1 MLRREA
7 SVLRSSPESLPAAQ
21 GPEQETPGG
30 KNANN
35 PNIKITGESMSA
47 GRNRVIDQVIAWARA
62 NNIPVNVVE

>member
-30 KNANN
+30 KNQPLPFTNGV
-35 PNIKITGESMSA
+35 NILQAPSL
-47 GRNRVIDQVIAWARA
+47 RA
-62 NNIPVNVVE
+62 PGTTNLLIREGAVPGKQIQ